1 MSQPRSKWCVFHR
14 DENGMESLEFI
25 LVVTMV
31 ILPLLIVPFIA
42 AQIMTQ
48 YYYQTISNII
58 TLPFP

>member
-1 MSQPRSKWCVFHR
+1 
-14 DENGMESLEFI
+14 MESLEFI

-42 AQIMTQ
+42 VQIMTQ